1 MTEKVNHPGYIMRQS
16 LVSVCEEWNE
26 IVAKEIEAILED
38 VESFLKSKPVEETT
52 EDEGREI
59 EEQTRQHA
67 FLTGYHK
74 ALKDIHK
81 WAVSHD
87 APPKGSIKQC

>member
-16 LVSVCEEWNE
+16 LVLVCEERIKTTE
-26 IVAKEIEAILED
+26 EEADSVLDD
-38 VESFLKSKPVEETT
+38 VESFLKSKPVEEIT